1 MFLGLPNLDAVSGK
15 PFLCLILKKSKM
27 KNYLKATMLVLV
39 LSSSLLSCT
48 TNDVTEG
55 DIIPEVNDEQATRG
69 KGQVREKPTD

>member
-1 MFLGLPNLDAVSGK
+1 
-15 PFLCLILKKSKM
+15 M